1 MVFQNSVPFCAPS
14 QRRLHMIAG
23 PEETAY
29 VAVLN
34 QFNEPQGGLHHMT
47 APIRALDEFVAAGQG
62 SVVAEG
68 AKGRI
73 TFSTGQ
79 HAQGFDVTVA
89 YEDLDEHT
97 SGDTEIERFEF
108 DALVKSLREPAAN

>member
-1 MVFQNSVPFCAPS
+1 
-14 QRRLHMIAG
+14 MIAG

-34 QFNEPQGGLHHMT
+34 QFNEPQGNLHHMT
-47 APIRALDEFVAAGQG
+47 VPIRSLDDFVAAGQG

-68 AKGRI
+68 PQGRI

-89 YEDLDEHT
+89 YEDLGEQS